1 MIVKGVFVMT
11 EKKPI
16 TKEMIQ
22 QEILRLGQLLNNPA
36 ISEQQYL
43 KEKEKLNQLLADF
56 QKQA

>member
-1 MIVKGVFVMT
+1 MT

-22 QEILRLGQLLNNPA
+22 QEILRLGQLLNNP
-36 ISEQQYL
+36 SVTEEQYL
-43 KEKEKLNQLLADF
+43 KEKEKLNQMLAAF

>member
-1 MIVKGVFVMT
+1 MT

-43 KEKEKLNQLLADF
+43 REKKKLNKLLADF

>member
-1 MIVKGVFVMT
+1 MT

-36 ISEQQYL
+36 ISGQQYL
-43 KEKEKLNQLLADF
+43 REKEKLNKLLADF

>member
-1 MIVKGVFVMT
+1 MIAKGVFVMT

-43 KEKEKLNQLLADF
+43 REKEKLNKLLADF